1 MSIKSLLHTPALT
14 HEKSLKTLVENRTIF
29 SLNNCELNI
38 FETYQESALVPLK
51 FNDLVV
57 TSMLRG
63 KKVMHLFDEPGFDY
77 LPGETVV
84 IPSNVEMKIDFPEAS
99 NENPT
104 QCLALAIDQTKISET
119 LNFLNERYPKEG
131 SDNFWQLNY
140 QNYFFYNN
148 VDLASTI
155 NKLIKECMS
164 TSITKDA
171 LADLTLQELLIRI
184 IQTQTV
190 KSIDQGDFSNQNNAI
205 TQVIE
210 YIRKNLKEDINLK
223 HLSDKACMSTTS
235 FYRFFKRELGMSPIE
250 FVLSEK
256 IKYAKKLLKN
266 QSIQI
271 NEVCYLSGFEDAN
284 YFIRLFKKHEGV
296 TPKQYQLMNFT
307 N

>member
-1 MSIKSLLHTPALT
+1 MNLNRAFIIPPSLTN
-14 HEKSLKTLVENRTIF
+14 EKSLKTLVENRTVY
-29 SLNNCELNI
+29 SLNHCELNL
-38 FETYQESALVPLK
+38 FETYESSQLVPLK

-63 KKVMHLFDEPGFDY
+63 KKVMHLFDDPSFEY

-99 NENPT
+99 KSNPT

-119 LNFLNERYPKEG
+119 LHFLNERYPKEG
-131 SDNFWQLNY
+131 NSQFWQLNY

-148 VDLASTI
+148 VELATTI

-184 IQTQTV
+184 IQTQTA
-190 KSIDQGDFSNQNNAI
+190 KAIDDGVYTDPNNPI
-205 TQVIE
+205 TQVVE
-210 YIRKNLKEDINLK
+210 FIRMNLKENISLK
-223 HLSDKACMSTTS
+223 RLSEKSCMSTTS
-235 FYRFFKRELGMSPIE
+235 FYRLFKRELGMSPIE
-250 FVLSEK
+250 FVLHEK
-256 IKYAKKLLKN
+256 IRCAKKLLKN
-266 QSIQI
+266 PTIQI

-284 YFIRLFKKHEGV
+284 YFIRLFKKHEGI
-296 TPKQYQLMNFT
+296 TPKQYQLLHVN
-307 N
+307 